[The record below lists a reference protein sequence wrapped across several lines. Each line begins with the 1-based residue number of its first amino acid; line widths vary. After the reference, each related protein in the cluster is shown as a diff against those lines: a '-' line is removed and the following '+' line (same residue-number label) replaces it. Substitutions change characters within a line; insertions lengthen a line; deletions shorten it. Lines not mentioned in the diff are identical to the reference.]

1 MNIKCSV
8 CSNEIVDQY
17 CSKCGQFYKNERITG
32 ISILKDLFGNIFSL
46 EKSFFGNFKMSLFQS
61 KKLVTNYWKGF
72 RGFYYSPSRFLTIAA
87 VFTLVDSMFADNFLG
102 IYVTSI
108 VFPQFSILI
117 ANIFLLTFFSFVVYF
132 KFKKTFYEHLILNMY
147 NVSLWTM
154 IFVPISMLLNL
165 FSVDKNIEQLFFLP
179 FHLLIMI
186 WNSKSF
192 EMRKL
197 NRFIYI
203 AINFILLYGII
214 FLISF

>member
-46 EKSFFGNFKMSLFQS
+46 EKSFFGNFKMSLFHS

-87 VFTLVDSMFADNFLG
+87 VFTLVDSMFTDNFLG